1 MLQTAGEQN
10 LKKIIK
16 SSLIWASPESS
27 NIRVLNETSAL
38 INLLAL
44 ERLIWHSI
52 SIKLMV
58 NLQQLLCC
66 DKQRKCSF
74 D

>member
-16 SSLIWASPESS
+16 KSLIWASPEFS

-52 SIKLMV
+52 
-58 NLQQLLCC
+58 
-66 DKQRKCSF
+66 
-74 D
+74 